1 MVTDQLSSKS
11 ENVLNE
17 NSYRCQYITSH
28 PLPHSSASN
37 PDAWPLYK
45 PVIINGF
52 NFPLLPTNP
61 ATGKLMFCGN
71 AVNPKQV
78 STSITEFNSVHFNC
92 KIGLNCNICVSF
104 LRYWIAE
111 NYPVS
116 QESLQKLSYKQ
127 LNESLFPP
135 SHFLKVKYKPSYRHC
150 HIIREA
156 GSRSTQPCIPPGSL
170 NRVPASAGVR
180 AGMSPL
186 PGGRLT
192 LCDPMW
198 HVSSRSGV
206 ATLRTAIHLL
216 LTYLLTMQLS
226 GVRPFVH

>member
-11 ENVLNE
+11 EHVLNE

-78 STSITEFNSVHFNC
+78 WTSITEFNSVHFNC
-92 KIGLNCNICVSF
+92 KIGLNCKICVSF

-116 QESLQKLSYKQ
+116 QESLQKI
-127 LNESLFPP
+127 SLVI
-135 SHFLKVKYKPSYRHC
+135 SHWTTRYFHLLIFLKVKYKLSYRHC

-156 GSRSTQPCIPPGSL
+156 GS
-170 NRVPASAGVR
+170 
-180 AGMSPL
+180 
-186 PGGRLT
+186 
-192 LCDPMW
+192 
-198 HVSSRSGV
+198 
-206 ATLRTAIHLL
+206 
-216 LTYLLTMQLS
+216 MQLS